1 MAGWLLV
8 NPPSSKK
15 NVTRLKRLVSIV
27 LLSLLLY
34 NMVGYSVVYWLGG
47 NVALEAQKDELES
60 SLKDEYI
67 TVKVPVSLPYQTN
80 WTAPQSVQGKLQ
92 VGSEFYEM
100 VEQIM
105 LNDTIYIT
113 CKPDRDAR
121 ANFYALAEH
130 INKHIHGNAA
140 DGPQPSKSIVIQLVK
155 EYVSFQH
162 VHTFFILE
170 YLSDTAPLKKISF
183 LTLSRAF
190 VVFSPPPEAA

>member
-1 MAGWLLV
+1 M
-8 NPPSSKK
+8 
-15 NVTRLKRLVSIV
+15 

-67 TVKVPVSLPYQTN
+67 IVKVPVSLQYQTN
-80 WTAPQSVQGKLQ
+80 WTAPQSVQGQLQ

-130 INKHIHGNAA
+130 ISKHIHDNAN
-140 DGPQPSKSIVIQLVK
+140 DGPQPSKSIVIQLLK
-155 EYVSFQH
+155 EYVSFQRLY
-162 VHTFFILE
+162 TFFIIE
-170 YLSDTAPLKKISF
+170 TLSDSTPLKQSPF
-183 LTLSRAF
+183 LLLSRASG
-190 VVFSPPPEAA
+190 VLSPPPEIA

>member
-1 MAGWLLV
+1 M
-8 NPPSSKK
+8 
-15 NVTRLKRLVSIV
+15 KRLVSIV

-60 SLKDEYI
+60 SLRDDYI

-92 VGSEFYEM
+92 VGSDFYEM

-121 ANFYALAEH
+121 ANFYALADH
-130 INKHIHGNAA
+130 INKHINDNAN
-140 DGPQPSKSIVIQLVK
+140 DGPKPSKNIVIQLLK
-155 EYVSFQH
+155 EYVSFQR
-162 VHTFFILE
+162 VHTFFIIE
-170 YLSDTAPLKKISF
+170 SLSDSTPLNQFPF
-183 LTLSRAF
+183 LLLSRAF
-190 VVFSPPPEAA
+190 GVLSPPPKSV

>member
-1 MAGWLLV
+1 M
-8 NPPSSKK
+8 KK
-15 NVTRLKRLVSIV
+15 IVSIL

-47 NVALEAQKDELES
+47 NVALEATDSELES
-60 SLKDEYI
+60 SLSDDFI

-80 WTAPQSVQGKLQ
+80 WTAPQPVQGKLQ
-92 VGSEFYEM
+92 VGNEFYEM

-130 INKHIHGNAA
+130 INKHIHDHAT
-140 DGPQPSKSIVIQLVK
+140 DGPKPSKSIVIQLLK
-155 EYVSFQH
+155 EYVSFQR
-162 VHTFFILE
+162 VHTFFIIE
-170 YLSDTAPLKKISF
+170 SLSDTTPLQQLSF
-183 LTLSRAF
+183 LLLSHDF
-190 VVFSPPPEAA
+190 GVLSPPPEAV

>member
-1 MAGWLLV
+1 M
-8 NPPSSKK
+8 
-15 NVTRLKRLVSIV
+15 KRLVSIL

-47 NVALEAQKDELES
+47 NVALEAPKDELES
-60 SLKDEYI
+60 SLKEEFM

-105 LNDTIYIT
+105 LNDTVYIT

-130 INKHIHGNAA
+130 INKHINDNAA
-140 DGPQPSKSIVIQLVK
+140 AGPQPSKSMVIQWLK
-155 EYVSFQH
+155 EYVSFQR
-162 VHTFFILE
+162 VHTFFIIE
-170 YLSDTAPLKKISF
+170 RLSDATPLKQPSF
-183 LTLSRAF
+183 LLLSRAF
-190 VVFSPPPEAA
+190 GVVSPPPESA

>member
-1 MAGWLLV
+1 M
-8 NPPSSKK
+8 
-15 NVTRLKRLVSIV
+15 KRLVSIL

-47 NVALEAQKDELES
+47 NVALEAQKDELDS
-60 SLKDEYI
+60 SLKEEYI

-130 INKHIHGNAA
+130 INKHINDNAN
-140 DGPQPSKSIVIQLVK
+140 DGPQPSKSIVIHLLK
-155 EYVSFQH
+155 EYVSFKR
-162 VHTFFILE
+162 VHTFFIIE
-170 YLSDTAPLKKISF
+170 SLSDSTPLNQFSF
-183 LTLSRAF
+183 LLLFHAF
-190 VVFSPPPEAA
+190 GVLSPPPEVA

>member
-1 MAGWLLV
+1 M
-8 NPPSSKK
+8 
-15 NVTRLKRLVSIV
+15 

-47 NVALEAQKDELES
+47 NVALDEQKDELES
-60 SLKDEYI
+60 FLKDEYI
-67 TVKVPVSLPYQTN
+67 IVKVPVSLPYQTN
-80 WTAPQSVQGKLQ
+80 WTAPQFVQGQLQ

-130 INKHIHGNAA
+130 ISKHIHDNAN
-140 DGPQPSKSIVIQLVK
+140 DGPQPSKSIVIQLLK
-155 EYVSFQH
+155 EYVSFQRIH
-162 VHTFFILE
+162 RFFIIKS
-170 YLSDTAPLKKISF
+170 LSDSTPLQNFSF

-190 VVFSPPPEAA
+190 GVISPPPESV